1 MIQLDKAQIQD
12 RFDFSRA
19 VDAIRAAYIAVAQG
33 RVQTP
38 PVTYLGFPEAAG
50 DCHVK
55 SGHIEGDDIFVNKMA
70 TGFTTIPPKA
80 CPVRTV

>member
-1 MIQLDKAQIQD
+1 MIQMDKVQIQD

-38 PVTYLGFPEAAG
+38 PVTYLGFP
-50 DCHVK
+50 
-55 SGHIEGDDIFVNKMA
+55 
-70 TGFTTIPPKA
+70 
-80 CPVRTV
+80 